1 MVYQPPVGTRDLFP
15 VDVAQKRWI
24 EERLQQVFHR
34 WGYQRIIT
42 STLERMDTL
51 MAGDAIQRSTV
62 IQLQTQE
69 QEELGLRPELTASIA
84 RAAATRM
91 AQASHPLRFYYS
103 ANVFRRSP
111 NAHFNRQQESFQAG
125 VELLGAAG
133 VNADAE
139 VLWLLSD
146 CLSGLNLADCYLVL
160 GDAGLTRSLL
170 SAFPESVQPDVR
182 EAIAN
187 LDRVGLGELPLSND
201 LRERALLMLDLR
213 GRPQD
218 VLQQVSALDLNG
230 EQRQVVERLKSLVD
244 LVDDQA
250 ADKSNTF
257 PSLVLDLSLIQTFDY
272 YTGIVFEL
280 VSGRDTGR
288 QVLGQGGRYDQLL
301 SLYHPQQAS
310 TPGIGFVFNL
320 EDLHQALLPTGQLP
334 SEPNAVDWLV
344 VPKTP
349 EAIAAAFA
357 HAQRLRQVDHPV
369 VVEMELDMR
378 QDAEEV
384 RQFAGDRHI
393 RQIAWVNT
401 DGSVE
406 CEPCK
411 A

>member
-1 MVYQPPVGTRDLFP
+1 MVYQPPTGTRDLFP

-42 STLERMDTL
+42 SMLERMDTL
-51 MAGDAIQRSTV
+51 MAGGAIQRSTV

-111 NAHFNRQQESFQAG
+111 QAHFNRQQESFQAG
-125 VELLGAAG
+125 VELLGAGG

-146 CLSGLNLADCYLVL
+146 CLTSLNLTDCYLVL
-160 GDAGLTRSLL
+160 GEAGLTRSLL
-170 SAFPESVQPDVR
+170 SAFPEMVRLDVR

-187 LDRVGLGELPLSND
+187 LDRICLEELPLSD
-201 LRERALLMLDLR
+201 ELRERALLMLDLR

-218 VLQQVSALDLNG
+218 VLQRVSSLDLNP

-244 LVDDQA
+244 LVSDQSA
-250 ADKSNTF
+250 VKSASF

-272 YTGIVFEL
+272 YTGIVFEV
-280 VSGRDTGR
+280 VSGRATGR
-288 QVLGQGGRYDQLL
+288 KVVGQGGRYDQLL
-301 SLYHPQQAS
+301 SLYHPQHAS

-320 EDLHQALLPTGQLP
+320 EDLQQALTPTGQLP
-334 SEPNAVDWLV
+334 REPKAIDWLV
-344 VPKTP
+344 VPKDGG
-349 EAIAAAFA
+349 AIAAAFA

-369 VVEMELDMR
+369 VVEMELEMR
-378 QDAEEV
+378 QDADAV
-384 RQFAGDRHI
+384 RQFARDRHI
-393 RQIAWVNT
+393 RQLAWVSA
-401 DGSVE
+401 DGAVE
-406 CEPCK
+406 IE
-411 A
+411 AIA